1 MTLGRGEDEG
11 EDHVGARR
19 GRCPVGRP
27 GGRDP
32 GRRPATRWRDFEA
45 LALARCLRDRA
56 GCPEHVPFTRATR
69 SSSPG
74 APAAGSST
82 GDDIIDKLALAMANP
97 VNPQIAAGNSKPIL
111 YRWQ

>member
-1 MTLGRGEDEG
+1 
-11 EDHVGARR
+11 
-19 GRCPVGRP
+19 
-27 GGRDP
+27 
-32 GRRPATRWRDFEA
+32 
-45 LALARCLRDRA
+45 
-56 GCPEHVPFTRATR
+56 VPFTRATR